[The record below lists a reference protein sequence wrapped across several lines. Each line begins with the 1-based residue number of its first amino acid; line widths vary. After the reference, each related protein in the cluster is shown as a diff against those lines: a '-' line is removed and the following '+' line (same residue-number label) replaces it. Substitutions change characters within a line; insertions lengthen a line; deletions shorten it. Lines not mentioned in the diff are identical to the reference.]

1 MPNIVRRQLSFGIL
15 CAVLAVFSAAEVSI
29 GQERGSVTNL
39 PIPRY
44 VSLKASKAN
53 ARRGPSLSHRIDWV
67 FTRRHMPLEIYGEY
81 ENWRRVRDIDGA
93 GGWIHYSLLSGART
107 AILTVDMQ
115 PLLNLP
121 VEGSMIVARFEK
133 GAIADVEKCDPMWC
147 QLSAGGY
154 KGWVPKEAIW
164 GVHPEEI
171 KE

>member
-1 MPNIVRRQLSFGIL
+1 MPNIVRRQLGFGIL

-67 FTRRHMPLEIYGEY
+67 FTRKHMPLEIYGEY

-147 QLSAGGY
+147 HLSAGGY